1 MKAAQLSIH
10 ACVGVIQNPSR
21 GILYGQP
28 TWTCQLLL
36 TQCGKSALKSDCGS
50 NYLVSQETLQLRCRG
65 FSVAQY
71 CGVSLLHGDVA
82 HVVAKLLQRP
92 RYSPEHT
99 MYFND
104 TELLVTDS
112 FGCIQLVKR
121 M

>member
-1 MKAAQLSIH
+1 MKGAQLSLH

-21 GILYGQP
+21 GILYSQP

-36 TQCGKSALKSDCGS
+36 TQCGKSSLGCDS

-65 FSVAQY
+65 LRVAQY
-71 CGVSLLHGDVA
+71 CGLSLRHGDVV
-82 HVVAKLLQRP
+82 HTVAKLLQKP

-112 FGCIQLVKR
+112 FGYIQLVHR
-121 M
+121 L